1 MAHFL
6 ADHVQKAVSVH
17 SGKSK
22 EIKFATAECSL
33 QAVKGNQLQEQ
44 KTDPAGAMAGS
55 QLEKTVLLL
64 KINQKNKLEMEDWD
78 IYILKKYL
86 ERMTKTQ
93 NGNKKSRYDSNT
105 AFIETLK

>member
-1 MAHFL
+1 
-6 ADHVQKAVSVH
+6 
-17 SGKSK
+17 
-22 EIKFATAECSL
+22 
-33 QAVKGNQLQEQ
+33 
-44 KTDPAGAMAGS
+44 MAGS

-64 KINQKNKLEMEDWD
+64 KINWKNKLEMEDWD

-93 NGNKKSRYDSNT
+93 NGNRKSRYDSNT